1 MAKFKEYLQEQ
12 LKDEELKKEYDMLE
26 PEFSIMQAVIDA
38 RKQSHF
44 TQKELS
50 EKTGIAQSDISK
62 LENGNSNPTI
72 SMLQR
77 LADGMNMQIKL
88 EFIPKRIGS

>member
-1 MAKFKEYLQEQ
+1 MAKFRDYLQEQ
-12 LKDEELKKEYDMLE
+12 LKDEEFKKKYDRLE
-26 PEFSIMQAVIDA
+26 PEFNIVQAVIDA

-44 TQKELS
+44 TQKKPS
-50 EKTGIAQSDISK
+50 EKTGIAQSDIGK

-77 LADGMNMQIKL
+77 LADGMNMQIRL
-88 EFIPKRIGS
+88 EFIPKSIKS